1 MSISGET
8 IILYEQNTTGKD
20 DFNRDITE
28 EIPVTIENVVI
39 GRPTTDDITSEI
51 NLSGKTIAYILAIPA
66 NDMHTWENATVEFYG
81 RRWRTIGIPMQ
92 FKEGFMGA
100 HFPWNKKV
108 KVEAYG

>member
-39 GRPTTDDITSEI
+39 GRPTTDDMLIIE
-51 NLSGKTIAYILAIPA
+51 P
-66 NDMHTWENATVEFYG
+66 
-81 RRWRTIGIPMQ
+81 
-92 FKEGFMGA
+92 
-100 HFPWNKKV
+100 
-108 KVEAYG
+108 